1 MSDYIKL
8 KTVELL
14 KVEDRIQYHMMWC
27 IYFHKI
33 LKEIYE

>member
-14 KVEDRIQYHMMWC
+14 KVEDRIQYHMIWC
-27 IYFHKI
+27 IYFYKI